1 MNVEVARRLAEAR
14 RARGITQEE
23 LAGRLG
29 VSRQAVSNWERGE
42 TSPDT
47 DNLIVLARLYGMSL
61 DELLGIERD
70 DAGAG
75 DGVEVAAPGNTQEPN
90 ASSGLDA
97 DAGEALAQVAAN
109 LEQGKAKIRAAGKAV
124 LALIVI
130 AAIAL
135 VVSSLVSTAARPTIV
150 QLEGSV
156 VDLDAQGGSFT
167 LVLDEPFRWAND
179 VNTYTEF
186 RVELAD
192 EVLIWDERVSAAEQ
206 EPAAAATLRE
216 GDHVNVSYETT
227 WMESRNMPEVV
238 EATQVTILDDAAS
251 DAEASL

>member
-42 TSPDT
+42 ASPDT
-47 DNLIVLARLYGMSL
+47 DNLIALARLYGMSL
-61 DELLGIERD
+61 DDLLGVERD

-75 DGVEVAAPGNTQEPN
+75 DGVDAAAPGNTQEPY
-90 ASSGLDA
+90 ASSDLGA
-97 DAGEALAQVAAN
+97 DAGEALASMAADI
-109 LEQGKAKIRAAGKAV
+109 EQGKAKIRAAGKAV
-124 LALIVI
+124 LALIAI
-130 AAIAL
+130 AGIAL

-186 RVELAD
+186 RVEAAD
-192 EVLIWDERVSAAEQ
+192 GVQYWDERVRDAEQ
-206 EPAAAATLRE
+206 NPAAAIKE
-216 GDHVNVSYETT
+216 GDHVCVSYETT
-227 WMESRNMPEVV
+227 WMESRNMPETI
-238 EATQVTILDDAAS
+238 EATQITILDDAAS
-251 DAEASL
+251 DAEASQ